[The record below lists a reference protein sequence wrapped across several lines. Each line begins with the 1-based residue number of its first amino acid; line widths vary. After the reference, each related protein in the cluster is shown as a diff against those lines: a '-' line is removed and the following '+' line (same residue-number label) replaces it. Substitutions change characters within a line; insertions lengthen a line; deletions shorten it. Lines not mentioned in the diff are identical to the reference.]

1 MIGIEYLRFAV
12 ISANVLTY
20 PASAYVYNIAAIASA
35 YCLISVI
42 LGVMISTFS
51 FLLLSSPIISYFS
64 STTFATT

>member
-20 PASAYVYNIAAIASA
+20 SASAYVYNIAAIASA

-42 LGVMISTFS
+42 SGVMISTFS
-51 FLLLSSPIISYFS
+51 FLLLFSPIISYFS